1 MRPNRPET
9 VFRTLLNQ
17 FVDKSNLSRKKAVG
31 TRKIQKNQRFSG
43 SGERELVDRFIHHI
57 MAVRA
62 AGAAGFGAR
71 PKGFVDDGLDGAR
84 AAAAFG
90 AAAEA
95 AIKLFGVARQIS
107 GRLNGAAD
115 IMVAQDVTG
124 TNDHENGRP
133 IGDAWSLRY

>member
-1 MRPNRPET
+1 
-9 VFRTLLNQ
+9 
-17 FVDKSNLSRKKAVG
+17 
-31 TRKIQKNQRFSG
+31 
-43 SGERELVDRFIHHI
+43 

-90 AAAEA
+90 ATAEA
-95 AIKLFGVARQIS
+95 AIKLLGVTRQIS

-115 IMVAQDVTG
+115 IMVAQYVAG
-124 TNDHENGRP
+124 TNDH
-133 IGDAWSLRY
+133 